1 MPGEIIGTDYDP
13 DFSHAMLVAVLV
25 KLGGSIE
32 LDATDL
38 APDAMGDAEGVLYR
52 MALDPLAR
60 SALAPVGGSHRRRHP
75 AAVSLVCSC
84 R

>member
-1 MPGEIIGTDYDP
+1 MPDEIISQDYDP

-38 APDAMGDAEGVLYR
+38 APDALGNAEGVLYR
-52 MALDPLAR
+52 IALEPLPGQR
-60 SALAPVGGSHRRRHP
+60 VRLSVVPT
-75 AAVSLVCSC
+75 AADIQQ

>member
-1 MPGEIIGTDYDP
+1 MPDEIIATDYDP
-13 DFSHAMLVAVLV
+13 DFSHAMLVVVLV

-52 MALDPLAR
+52 MALDPLPGQR
-60 SALAPVGGSHRRRHP
+60 LRLSVVPT
-75 AAVSLVCSC
+75 AADTQQQ
-84 R
+84 

>member
-1 MPGEIIGTDYDP
+1 MPSEIIGTNYDP

-38 APDAMGDAEGVLYR
+38 APDALGNAEGVLYR
-52 MALDPLAR
+52 MALDPLPGQR
-60 SALAPVGGSHRRRHP
+60 FRLSVVPT
-75 AAVSLVCSC
+75 AADTPQH
-84 R
+84 

>member
-1 MPGEIIGTDYDP
+1 MPDEIIGTDYDP

-32 LDATDL
+32 FDAADL
-38 APDAMGDAEGVLYR
+38 APDVMGNAEGVLYR
-52 MALDPLAR
+52 VALQPFTRPA
-60 SALAPVGGSHRRRHP
+60 SPALRGAHRRRHP
-75 AAVSLVCSC
+75 AAMSRTC

>member
-1 MPGEIIGTDYDP
+1 MPDEIIGTDYDP

-32 LDATDL
+32 LDAADL
-38 APDAMGDAEGVLYR
+38 APDVMGNAEGVLYR
-52 MALDPLAR
+52 VALQPLPDQR
-60 SALAPVGGSHRRRHP
+60 LRLSVVPT
-75 AAVSLVCSC
+75 AADTQQ